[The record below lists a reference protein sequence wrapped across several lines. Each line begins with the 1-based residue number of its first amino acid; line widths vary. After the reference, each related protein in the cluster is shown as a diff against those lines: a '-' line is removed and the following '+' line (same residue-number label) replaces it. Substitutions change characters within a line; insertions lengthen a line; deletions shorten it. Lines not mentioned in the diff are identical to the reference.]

1 MLTPRTNTAARLRHD
16 AKPPQTMAPTPMV
29 GQGIPTIDLVL
40 LTFSLILLIS
50 VFTFGIR
57 I

>member
-1 MLTPRTNTAARLRHD
+1 
-16 AKPPQTMAPTPMV
+16 MAPTPMV